1 MTLAERVRAIES
13 TSASSLE
20 EKSVNRLT
28 VEDLR
33 GDVRKVIS
41 LEGVASMLVESPQ
54 RARNELKSACKQV
67 LSGERWGVLTGVE
80 KRSLTEELL
89 DVVFGMGPVEGLIDD
104 ESVTEIM
111 VNGSRSVFFERDG
124 RLIKSDLHFESD
136 EQVRVLIDRIIGPL
150 GRRIDESSPM
160 VNARLPQGHR
170 VNAIIPPVAIDGPH
184 LTIRAFTRHTITLD
198 EMLSSGS
205 LEPSVM
211 RYLEWL
217 VRLKKNV
224 VVSGGTGSGKTTM
237 LNALSCLIPQDER
250 ILTIEDS
257 AELRFKEHEH
267 VVRMEARPR
276 NAEGEGEI
284 SIRELVIN
292 ALRMRPDRIIV
303 GECRGGEAL
312 DMLQAMNTGHDGSLT
327 TLHANSPEDV
337 VDRMVTMVRYAVDL
351 PVDAIE
357 AQIGGAF
364 HSIVQVS
371 RGLNGARFLSAISDV
386 AYDKERRRCKVV
398 RVYERKDHSL
408 PGAWVDRPRLVSEI
422 LESSVASPDL
432 KREVS
437 LWSADSFGE

>member
-13 TSASSLE
+13 TSASALE
-20 EKSVNRLT
+20 EKSANRLT

>member
-13 TSASSLE
+13 TSASALE
-20 EKSVNRLT
+20 EKSANRLT

-41 LEGVASMLVESPQ
+41 LEGVASMLVENPQ

-437 LWSADSFGE
+437 LWSVDSFGE